1 MNDALVDRI
10 SGGLGM
16 LLAGGYILSAQGIED
31 SLLADGVGASGVPM
45 GVGIVL
51 LLASFFLFMKS
62 LKNKAAMDETLHS
75 GETEVPAAAMGS
87 KNPHAL
93 ALGLLLILAAYVF
106 LLPLLGYVVSVGILV
121 GAVAWF
127 AGARAYTS
135 LLMCSVLAGP
145 MLWLVFDW
153 ALEIR
158 LPVGL
163 WPIWL
168 GK

>member
-16 LLAGGYILSAQGIED
+16 LLAGSYIVSAQGIED

-51 LLASFFLFMKS
+51 LIASFFLFVKS
-62 LKNKAAMDETLHS
+62 LKNKAAMDEPPHS
-75 GETEVPAAAMGS
+75 GETEGPAAMGS
-87 KNPHAL
+87 KYPHAM
-93 ALGLLLILAAYVF
+93 ALGLLLILATYVF
-106 LLPLLGYVVSVGILV
+106 LLPLLGYVLSVGILV
-121 GAVAWF
+121 GAVAWVD
-127 AGARAYTS
+127 GARAYND
-135 LLMCSVLAGP
+135 LSVCAELAGP
-145 MLWLVFDW
+145 VRGLVFDW

-163 WPIWL
+163 WPMWL

>member
-16 LLAGGYILSAQGIED
+16 LLAASYIATAQSIED
-31 SLLADGVGASGVPM
+31 SLLADAVGASGVPT
-45 GVGIVL
+45 GVGVVL
-51 LLASFFLFMKS
+51 LIASLFLFAKS
-62 LKNKAAMDETLHS
+62 FKTKAGMLTETE
-75 GETEVPAAAMGS
+75 GETAEGGS
-87 KNPHAL
+87 EHPHAM

-106 LLPLLGYVVSVGILV
+106 LLPILGYVLSVGLLV
-121 GAVAWF
+121 GAAAWF

-135 LLMCSVLAGP
+135 LALCAVLAGP
-145 MLWLVFDW
+145 LLWFVFDW
-153 ALEIR
+153 TLEIR

-163 WPIWL
+163 WPMWL